1 MSAVRV
7 EESKEG
13 AVNAGIQ
20 PRTHRPSDRTAFRI
34 LHDGVPRAE
43 NRLHRIHRGCISARR
58 LFQSSAH
65 YTEPHDTRNITS
77 PNANITSST
86 ATCSCTVTTARRC
99 LRHQPHRVAM
109 RPTYWRPDKTFLGS
123 HSHSIYCMKKSR
135 DALGMQQSADHRVE
149 YTDRVKRCHRN
160 FIERIRCGII
170 AKIIVVPTILRV
182 VSHIW

>member
-1 MSAVRV
+1 MGLCMSAVRV

-109 RPTYWRPDKTFLGS
+109 RPTYWRTNEITTPRQYGSRGVTKYSEKTVFSTIILFL
-123 HSHSIYCMKKSR
+123 
-135 DALGMQQSADHRVE
+135 HRL
-149 YTDRVKRCHRN
+149 
-160 FIERIRCGII
+160 RCGGTAQHAASLCIFHY
-170 AKIIVVPTILRV
+170 T
-182 VSHIW
+182 